1 MWFFDE
7 ENQMKTGVVATKVAG
22 VYQLNHGHARRK
34 HCALRACEPREPL
47 EQQLQTQPRSKPWQ
61 QVHDEL
67 VRITKRRAELDAD
80 ELRWLVEAERLQI
93 WKPFGM
99 VSIIDYMERIL
110 GYAPRTAQH
119 RLQTARALSTLP
131 ETGAALRRG
140 ELCFSAVKELARVA
154 TRTTEQAWIDAVR
167 GKNLRQVEEL
177 TSGRRRGDTPE
188 TPANPDA
195 RLHIVRLEDISG
207 ATFALFRQ
215 AQQRLT
221 ETRGSH
227 VSDNDVLAAMA
238 TAVLS
243 MIAND
248 ASLAED
254 ALVDDASV
262 GGVTIDGVPIGEMPA
277 EGPPSSGA
285 RTTVTQ
291 SERAGRRHNGSFVSF
306 LIGLTVCPVCKHA
319 EQQGGGASIPVDEAS
334 LQRALCN
341 AQHIGSLDG
350 GKPARA
356 TRDVPPSVERFIWAR
371 DKGVCQT
378 PGCRSCIGLEIHHII
393 PRSEGGTND
402 PSNMTL
408 RCSSCHQAHHEGRLR
423 ISGTAP
429 DHLVTEPVMPRGEL
443 AGTRDFH
450 DASLRA
456 DAISAM
462 QTLGWKPQIATHAVD
477 TALAK
482 IGANRPL
489 DEILRAALQAVPRK
503 S

>member
-1 MWFFDE
+1 
-7 ENQMKTGVVATKVAG
+7 MKTGVVATKVAG
-22 VYQLNHGHARRK
+22 VYQLNDGHVRSRHGV
-34 HCALRACEPREPL
+34 LRACEPRESRG
-47 EQQLQTQPRSKPWQ
+47 QQRTTPWQ

-99 VSIIDYMERIL
+99 VSMIDYMERVL

-119 RLQTARALSTLP
+119 RVQAARALSTLP
-131 ETGAALRRG
+131 ETSAALRRG

-154 TRTTEQAWIDAVR
+154 TKTTEQAWLDAVR

-177 TSGRRRGDTPE
+177 TSGRRRGDSPD
-188 TPANPDA
+188 TPANPEA
-195 RLHIVRLEDISG
+195 RLHVVRLEDITGS
-207 ATFALFRQ
+207 TFALFRQ
-215 AQQRLT
+215 AQERLT
-221 ETRGSH
+221 EARGSH

-248 ASLAED
+248 ASPVED
-254 ALVDDASV
+254 VPVDDASV
-262 GGVTIDGVPIGEMPA
+262 GDVTP
-277 EGPPSSGA
+277 GPGA

-291 SERAGRRHNGSFVSF
+291 TERAGRRSNGSLVSY

-319 EQQGGGASIPVDEAS
+319 EQQGGGASIPIDEAA

-350 GKPARA
+350 DKPARA
-356 TRDVPPSVERFIWAR
+356 TRDIPPAVQRFIWAR

-393 PRSEGGTND
+393 PRSQGGTND
-402 PSNMTL
+402 PSNLTL
-408 RCSSCHQAHHEGRLR
+408 RSSACHQAHHEGRLR

-429 DHLVTEPVMPRGEL
+429 DHLVTEPAVPRAEL
-443 AGTRDFH
+443 AGTRDFQ
-450 DASLRA
+450 DAALRA

-462 QTLGWKPQIATHAVD
+462 RTLGWKPQIATHSVD

-482 IGANRPL
+482 LGPNRPL
-489 DEILRAALQAVPRK
+489 DEILRAALQAVPHK
-503 S
+503 GLA

>member
-1 MWFFDE
+1 
-7 ENQMKTGVVATKVAG
+7 MKTGVEMKTANTSNDAQPA
-22 VYQLNHGHARRK
+22 YRLHASRK
-34 HCALRACEPREPL
+34 HGVLRASEPRSTEPSKP
-47 EQQLQTQPRSKPWQ
+47 PRSTPWQ

-99 VSIIDYMERIL
+99 VSMIDYMERVL

-119 RLQTARALSTLP
+119 RIQAGRALSTLP
-131 ETGAALRRG
+131 ETSAALRRG

-154 TRTTEQAWIDAVR
+154 TRGTEQAWIDAVR

-177 TSGRRRGDTPE
+177 TSGRRRGDSPD
-188 TPANPDA
+188 TPANPEA
-195 RLHIVRLEDISG
+195 RLHVVRLEDITGS
-207 ATFALFRQ
+207 TFALFRQ

-221 ETRGSH
+221 EQRGSH
-227 VSDNDVLAAMA
+227 VSDDDVLAAMA

-248 ASLAED
+248 SSPTEEVP
-254 ALVDDASV
+254 VDDA
-262 GGVTIDGVPIGEMPA
+262 PIGEMPVD
-277 EGPPSSGA
+277 GTPSPGA
-285 RTTVTQ
+285 RTTATQ
-291 SERAGRRHNGSFVSF
+291 SERAGRRSKSSLVSY
-306 LIGLTVCPVCKHA
+306 LIALSVCPKCNHA
-319 EQQGGGASIPVDEAS
+319 EQQGGGASIPIDEAA
-334 LQRALCN
+334 LERALCN
-341 AQHIGSLDG
+341 AQHIGSVDG
-350 GKPARA
+350 KTPARA
-356 TRDVPPSVERFIWAR
+356 TRDIPPAIQRLVWAR

-393 PRSEGGTND
+393 PRSQGGTND
-402 PSNMTL
+402 PSNLTL

-423 ISGTAP
+423 ISGRAP
-429 DHLVTEPVMPRGEL
+429 DNVVTESVIPRGEL
-443 AGTRDFH
+443 AGRRDFH

-462 QTLGWKPQIATHAVD
+462 RQLGWKPQIATHSVD

-482 IGANRPL
+482 MGPNAPL
-489 DEILRAALQAVPRK
+489 DEILRAALQAVPNK
-503 S
+503 GSA